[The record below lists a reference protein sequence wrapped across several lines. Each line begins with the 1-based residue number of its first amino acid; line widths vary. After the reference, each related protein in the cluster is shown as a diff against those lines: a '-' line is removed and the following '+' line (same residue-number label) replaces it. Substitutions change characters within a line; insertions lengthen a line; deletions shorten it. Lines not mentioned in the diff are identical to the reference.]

1 MYVLVPMPALFFG
14 GAPGSNLA
22 SSWVDAGKFLTGF
35 SAVGS
40 VAIPAIL
47 YHAGVSMNGVCSCA
61 RVQPQDQSLIHCRPH
76 LRPPSISFLRRCHL
90 SQKIVGGALVMQLVA
105 VGVLAATLFAWDYM
119 SEVDEGGFYSY

>member
-1 MYVLVPMPALFFG
+1 MAITDARVAAAVVGGIALGITLQFLGCLLWHNWWPMLTAFMYVLVPMPALFFG

-47 YHAGVSMNGVCSCA
+47 YHAG
-61 RVQPQDQSLIHCRPH
+61 
-76 LRPPSISFLRRCHL
+76 
-90 SQKIVGGALVMQLVA
+90 KIVGGALVMQLVA

>member
-1 MYVLVPMPALFFG
+1 MWHNWWPMLTGEVVEGEGLGFKLTPRAHSSCTPSLPAAFMYVLVPMPALFFG

-47 YHAGVSMNGVCSCA
+47 YHAGVS
-61 RVQPQDQSLIHCRPH
+61 L
-76 LRPPSISFLRRCHL
+76 
-90 SQKIVGGALVMQLVA
+90 
-105 VGVLAATLFAWDYM
+105 
-119 SEVDEGGFYSY
+119 